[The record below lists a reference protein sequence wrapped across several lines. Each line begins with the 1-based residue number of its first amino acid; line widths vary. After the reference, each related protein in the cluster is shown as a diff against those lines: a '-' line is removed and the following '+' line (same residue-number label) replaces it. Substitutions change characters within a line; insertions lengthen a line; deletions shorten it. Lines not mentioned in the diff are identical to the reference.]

1 MGGNSIQG
9 LDPEGNLWKNEEL
22 LKSLIPE
29 ILIALSHLHFQQGH
43 STGWTVAGKS
53 ADKTTID
60 GLLKCVG
67 ER

>member
-1 MGGNSIQG
+1 MES
-9 LDPEGNLWKNEEL
+9 EEL

-43 STGWTVAGKS
+43 STGWTVAGKT